1 MKHSTLAAPKLV
13 MYSVFSPTVV
23 LAIPL
28 IICILSKTV
37 FSLVIAVSIHLF
49 ANLILFLL
57 FHRAFI
63 PVTYSQD
70 GIKNKYLNLS
80 FDDIQFATIIDVEL
94 LKYSIIP
101 TVDVQLICLS
111 TKEQEASFWN
121 YPEKDC
127 ILLPNTPKVLR
138 QLKEC
143 SKNHSNAICEL

>member
-13 MYSVFSPTVV
+13 MYSVFSPTVALV
-23 LAIPL
+23 IPL
-28 IICILSKTV
+28 IICILNKTV
-37 FSLVIAVSIHLF
+37 FSLLVFASIHLF
-49 ANLILFLL
+49 ANLILFLF
-57 FHRAFI
+57 FHRAFMLVI
-63 PVTYSQD
+63 YSKD
-70 GIKNKYLNLS
+70 GVKNKYVNLS
-80 FDDIQFATIIDVEL
+80 FDDIRYATIIDVEL
-94 LKYSIIP
+94 LKYSFIP

-143 SKNHSNAICEL
+143 SKNRSNAICAL

>member
-37 FSLVIAVSIHLF
+37 FALIIFASIHLF
-49 ANLILFLL
+49 ANLILFLF

-70 GIKNKYLNLS
+70 GIKNKYINLS
-80 FDDIQFATIIDVEL
+80 FDDIRYATIIDVEL
-94 LKYSIIP
+94 LKYSFIP

-143 SKNHSNAICEL
+143 SKNHSNAICDL